1 MTVPVLINAP
11 EQSVSDVVVG
21 YYTIFTQRPGAKIE
35 RLTGQPCLLSVNN
48 SSDWGSWGTLP
59 DSKGGWHCQEKKRE
73 PLLTRL
79 IKGRLNISE

>member
-59 DSKGGWHCQEKKRE
+59 DSKQ
-73 PLLTRL
+73 
-79 IKGRLNISE
+79 GRVELSRKET